1 MAYPHRN
8 PYGVQGQH
16 PTQSSA
22 AYGGY
27 WPQYPGSTDGAVNQ
41 RKSLATLLVWAVL
54 VLGLATYLVSYAE
67 APHAGGTGW
76 GVRFSMLAA
85 IVAALGLLPRQSA
98 HTKLVVAL
106 AVMGFLEALS
116 QLIIGSENPDWAT
129 VAIVVLNALQ
139 ALTANAA
146 LLAQLRAPDAADRGV
161 PPYDAYGYYARAAQQ
176 YYAASSQQLQQPVQ
190 AQGTA
195 QAQAAASAQAQ
206 QSAAER
212 YALYAD
218 YLTAQQSSSNPATSP
233 RSGGRTQTAQPAAGT
248 GIPTSGQ
255 AEGLLPGTD
264 PTKGPPT
271 QSFS

>member
-8 PYGVQGQH
+8 PYGVQGQY

-27 WPQYPGSTDGAVNQ
+27 GPQYPSSAEGAAS
-41 RKSLATLLVWAVL
+41 RRTSSATLLVWAVL
-54 VLGLATYLVSYAE
+54 VLGLTTYLVSYA
-67 APHAGGTGW
+67 ALPQADGTGW

-85 IVAALGLLPRQSA
+85 VVAALGLLPRQSA

-116 QLIIGSENPDWAT
+116 QLITGNENPHWAT
-129 VAIVVLNALQ
+129 ITIVILNALQ

-146 LLAQLRAPDAADRGV
+146 LLAQLKVPDAADRGLA
-161 PPYDAYGYYARAAQQ
+161 PYDAYAYYAQAAQQ
-176 YYAASSQQLQQPVQ
+176 YYAASNQQLQQPVQ

-195 QAQAAASAQAQ
+195 QAEAAASAQAQ

-212 YALYAD
+212 YALYTD
-218 YLTAQQSSSNPATSP
+218 YLTAQQSSPNRAASSQ
-233 RSGGRTQTAQPAAGT
+233 SGGRRQTAKPAAGT

-255 AEGLLPGTD
+255 AESLLPGTD
-264 PTKGPPT
+264 PTTGPPT